1 MARPMLLYNQEINP
15 QQSIRGNMNKSVH
28 INDIQTK
35 RMEIIDQFHQGNVFD
50 FELKY
55 ARLIDTYFQNMYANS
70 LVGKELIAKKHHFAI
85 LALGGYGRNEQ
96 CVYSDIDLLLLF
108 KSIVPDETKQLIK
121 EIIYPLWDIGLEVSP
136 GTRTIKETIALASD
150 DIEVLTAHMDARQIC
165 GSTSLYANFRKQLQE
180 KVIHKKKSKMLIS
193 LIDISKYRH
202 ERFGD
207 SSSLLEPNIKEGQ
220 GGLRDYHSMLWMA
233 RLLKGLKVPKDLEY
247 LGCISQNEYS
257 RLRHSLAFLWKIRNH
272 LHILSARK
280 NDQLHFEL
288 QTQLSSRLN
297 YKENNE
303 LKPVELFLSELQGH
317 METIKKL
324 HMIMIREL
332 KPAKRRFNFKRKILF
347 TPLEKNIYVERE
359 LLFFKSPESIIQ
371 RPELMMKIFVESA
384 RLKLPLS
391 AEAHRLIED
400 FCSLIDEKFVEKKSV
415 IKDFERILIT
425 HTPMFNVLHEML
437 ATGLLGKIIPEF
449 NGIANRIQYDQ
460 YHVYPVDK
468 HVLKTV
474 QRLKSF
480 GVNDS
485 SHQCDLCST
494 LYRELKRKKRDLL
507 WAALLHDIGKNDSQG
522 DHSEKGEIIAK
533 NILRRFGYG
542 PRKSNQIALII
553 KEHLFLI
560 TMATRR
566 DVDDEQTAIAC
577 ARRIHTVE
585 QLNMLYLLTVADS
598 MSTGPN
604 AWSDWVDQLLKKLY
618 YSTLSTIENGEL
630 ATEEAIQ
637 KIEKKKI
644 GLLKKNEKNPDQQE
658 LIHTCFKF
666 MSERYLL
673 YSSVN
678 EMDRHIKL
686 YESLSNQSVV
696 MHVEKEPETN
706 TRVLTICAKD
716 RPGLFSI
723 ITGILSI
730 CNISICAARV
740 HTWRNRIA
748 LDIFKV
754 IAPKDH
760 LYEDQM
766 WQKIENKIQE
776 SLSSDLLIH
785 QELAEQAERVSWDK
799 HLKYE
804 SAKIRIDNQM
814 SAFYTIIE
822 VFALDRPGL
831 LFGITDTLY
840 RSGYTIYFAKIA
852 TKHDQVVD
860 IFYIKDLNGYKIQSN
875 TQVQSL
881 KQKISDIINAFMD

>member
-1 MARPMLLYNQEINP
+1 
-15 QQSIRGNMNKSVH
+15 MNNRDF
-28 INDIQTK
+28 INDIQA
-35 RMEIIDQFHQGNVFD
+35 RRQNIIDQFRQGNVYD

-55 ARLIDTYFQNMYANS
+55 ARLIDHYFQSMYANS
-70 LVGKELIAKKHHFAI
+70 VVGKELSAKKHHFAL
-85 LALGGYGRNEQ
+85 LALGGYGRFEQ
-96 CVYSDIDLLLLF
+96 CVHSDIDLLLLF
-108 KSIVPDETKQLIK
+108 KGKVPDEAKQLIK
-121 EIIYPLWDIGLEVSP
+121 EIIYPLWDIGLDVSP

-165 GSTSLYANFRKQLQE
+165 GSTDLYASFRKLLQE

-193 LIDISKYRH
+193 LIEISKYRH

-233 RLLKGLKVPKDLEY
+233 RLLKGLNVPKDLEY
-247 LGCISQNEYS
+247 LGCISQNEYC
-257 RLRHSLAFLWKIRNH
+257 RLRYSLAFLWKIRNH
-272 LHILSARK
+272 LHILSSRK

-288 QTQLSSRLN
+288 QTQLSNRLK
-297 YKENNE
+297 YKDNNE

-324 HMIMIREL
+324 HLIMIREL

-347 TPLEKNIYVERE
+347 TPLDKDICVERE
-359 LLFFKSPESIIQ
+359 LLFFKSPESIIH
-371 RPELMMKIFVESA
+371 RPELMIKIFVESA
-384 RLKLPLS
+384 RLKIPLS
-391 AEAHRLIED
+391 AEAHRLVEE
-400 FCSLIDEKFVEKKSV
+400 FSSLIDDNFIKEPSV

-425 HTPMFNVLHEML
+425 HTPLFNVLHEML
-437 ATGLLGKIIPEF
+437 ATGLLGKLIPEF

-485 SHQCDLCST
+485 SHECNLCQA

-507 WAALLHDIGKNDSQG
+507 WAALLHDIGKNDAQG
-522 DHSEKGEIIAK
+522 DHSEKGQIIAQK
-533 NILRRFGYG
+533 ILKRFGYG
-542 PRKSNQIALII
+542 PRKRNQIALII

-560 TMATRR
+560 KMATRR

-618 YSTLSTIENGEL
+618 YRTMSTIENGEL
-630 ATEEAIQ
+630 ATDEAI
-637 KIEKKKI
+637 KNIEN
-644 GLLKKNEKNPDQQE
+644 KKNKLLEKYDNNADQQE
-658 LIHTCFKF
+658 LILNCFKF

-673 YSSVN
+673 YSSLD

-686 YESLSNQSVV
+686 YESLHNQSVV
-696 MHVEKEPETN
+696 MHVEKEQATN
-706 TRVLTICAKD
+706 TRLLTICAKD

-730 CNISICAARV
+730 CNISICDARV

-754 IAPKDH
+754 IAPKDQ
-760 LYEDQM
+760 LYEDQI
-766 WQKIENKIQE
+766 WQKIETKIQE
-776 SLSSDLLIH
+776 SLSSDLQIH
-785 QELAEQAERVSWDK
+785 QTLAEQAERVSCNS
-799 HLKYE
+799 HLKHE
-804 SAKIRIDNQM
+804 SSKIRIDNHL

-822 VFALDRPGL
+822 VFAQDRPGL

-840 RSGYTIYFAKIA
+840 RSGYNIYFAKIA
-852 TKHDQVVD
+852 TQSDQVVD
-860 IFYIKDLNGYKIQSN
+860 VFYIKDLNGYKIQSN
-875 TQVQSL
+875 TQAQSL

>member
-1 MARPMLLYNQEINP
+1 
-15 QQSIRGNMNKSVH
+15 MNKTVL
-28 INDIQTK
+28 IDDTQAK
-35 RMEIIDQFHQGNVFD
+35 RLEIIDQFRQGKVFG

-55 ARLIDTYFQNMYANS
+55 ARIIDAYFQNMYSNS
-70 LVGKELIAKKHHFAI
+70 KLGKELSLKKHQFVL
-85 LALGGYGRNEQ
+85 LALGGYGRFEQ
-96 CVYSDIDLLLLF
+96 CVHSDIDLLLLF
-108 KSIVPDETKQLIK
+108 KKQVPDEAKQLIK
-121 EIIYPLWDIGLEVSP
+121 EIIYPLWDLGLDISP
-136 GTRTIKETIALASD
+136 GTRTIRETIALASD

-165 GSTSLYANFRKQLQE
+165 GSTTLYANFRKQLQE
-180 KVIHKKKSKMLIS
+180 KIINKKKSKMLIS
-193 LIDISKYRH
+193 LIEISKYRH

-233 RLLKGLKVPKDLEY
+233 RLLKGLNEPKDLEY

-257 RLRHSLAFLWKIRNH
+257 RLRHSLAFLWKTRNH

-288 QTQLSSRLN
+288 QTQLSSRLK
-297 YKENNE
+297 YKENKE

-324 HMIMIREL
+324 HLIMIREL
-332 KPAKRRFNFKRKILF
+332 KPAKRRFNFKRKILI
-347 TPLEKNIYVERE
+347 TPLDDDICVERE

-391 AEAHRLIED
+391 AEAHRLVED
-400 FCSLIDEKFVEKKSV
+400 FCSLIDDDFIKKPSV

-425 HTPMFNVLHEML
+425 HTPLFNVLHEML
-437 ATGLLGKIIPEF
+437 STGLLGKLIPEF

-480 GVNDS
+480 GANDS
-485 SHQCDLCST
+485 SHECELCSK

-507 WAALLHDIGKNDSQG
+507 WATLLHDIGKNDSQG
-522 DHSEKGEIIAK
+522 DHSEKGQIIAQ
-533 NILRRFGYG
+533 NILKRFGYG

-553 KEHLFLI
+553 KDHLFLI

-577 ARRIHTVE
+577 ARRIHSVE

-604 AWSDWVDQLLKKLY
+604 AWSDWIDQLLKKLY
-618 YSTLSTIENGEL
+618 YRTLSTIENGEL
-630 ATEEAIQ
+630 ATEEAIRE
-637 KIEKKKI
+637 IEKKKNS
-644 GLLKKNEKNPDQQE
+644 LLAKAEKNDEQQE
-658 LIHTCFKF
+658 LIQTCFKF

-673 YSSVN
+673 YSSMD
-678 EMDRHIKL
+678 EMELHIKL
-686 YESLSNQSVV
+686 YESLRNQSVV
-696 MHVEKEPETN
+696 MHVEKEKETN
-706 TRVLTICAKD
+706 TRLLTICAKD

-730 CNISICAARV
+730 FNISICDARV

-748 LDIFKV
+748 LDLFKV
-754 IAPKDH
+754 IAPKDQ

-766 WQKIENKIQE
+766 WIKIENKIQE
-776 SLSSDLLIH
+776 SLSSDLQIH
-785 QELAEQAERVSWDK
+785 QTLAEQASQVSWDK
-799 HLKYE
+799 HLKHE
-804 SAKIRIDNQM
+804 SAKIRIDNQL

-822 VFALDRPGL
+822 VFAQDRPGL

-840 RSGYTIYFAKIA
+840 RSGYNIYFAKIA
-852 TKHDQVVD
+852 TESDQVVD
-860 IFYIKDLNGYKIQSN
+860 IFYIKDLNGHKIQSN
-875 TQVQSL
+875 DQVQSL
-881 KQKISDIINAFMD
+881 KQKISDIINAFTD

>member
-1 MARPMLLYNQEINP
+1 
-15 QQSIRGNMNKSVH
+15 MNK
-28 INDIQTK
+28 IGIIDDIQNK
-35 RMEIIDQFHQGNVFD
+35 RLEIIDLFRQGKMID
-50 FELKY
+50 FESKY

-70 LVGKELIAKKHHFAI
+70 KLGKELSTKKHHFVL
-85 LALGGYGRNEQ
+85 LALGGYGRFEQ
-96 CVYSDIDLLLLF
+96 CVHSDIDLLLLF
-108 KSIVPDETKQLIK
+108 KKQVPDETKQLIK
-121 EIIYPLWDIGLEVSP
+121 EIIYPLWDIGLDVSP
-136 GTRTIKETIALASD
+136 ATRTIKETITLALD

-165 GSTSLYANFRKQLQE
+165 GSTTLYADFRKQLQD
-180 KVIHKKKSKMLIS
+180 KVINKKKNKMLIS
-193 LIDISKYRH
+193 LIEISKYRH

-233 RLLKGLKVPKDLEY
+233 RLLKGLNVPKDLEY

-257 RLRHSLAFLWKIRNH
+257 RLRHSLEFLWKTRNH

-288 QTQLSSRLN
+288 QTQLSSRLK
-297 YKENNE
+297 YKETNE

-324 HMIMIREL
+324 HLIMIREL

-347 TPLEKNIYVERE
+347 NPLEDEICVDRD

-384 RLKLPLS
+384 RLKIPLS
-391 AEAHRLIED
+391 AEAHRLVED
-400 FCSLIDEKFVEKKSV
+400 FCIQLDDDFIKKPSV

-425 HTPMFNVLHEML
+425 HTPLFNVLHEML
-437 ATGLLGKIIPEF
+437 STGLLGKLIPEF

-480 GVNDS
+480 GATDS
-485 SHQCDLCST
+485 PHECDLCSQ
-494 LYRELKRKKRDLL
+494 LFRELKRKKRDLL
-507 WAALLHDIGKNDSQG
+507 WAALLHDIGKKDSQG
-522 DHSEKGEIIAK
+522 DHSEKGQIIAQNVLK
-533 NILRRFGYG
+533 RFGYG
-542 PRKSNQIALII
+542 PRKRKQIALIV

-560 TMATRR
+560 QMATRR

-577 ARRIHTVE
+577 ARRIHSAE
-585 QLNMLYLLTVADS
+585 QLKMLFLLTVADS

-618 YSTLSTIENGEL
+618 YRTLSTIENGEL
-630 ATEEAIQ
+630 ATDEAI
-637 KIEKKKI
+637 KEIEKKKI
-644 GLLKKNEKNPDQQE
+644 ALLERNKKNSKQE
-658 LIHTCFKF
+658 ELVQTCFKF

-673 YSSVN
+673 YSSVD
-678 EMDRHIKL
+678 EMDRHINFF
-686 YESLSNQSVV
+686 ESLQNQSVV
-696 MHVEKEPETN
+696 MHVEKELETN
-706 TRVLTICAKD
+706 TRILTICAKD

-730 CNISICAARV
+730 CNISICDARV

-754 IAPKDH
+754 IAPKDQI
-760 LYEDQM
+760 YEDQM
-766 WQKIENKIQE
+766 WKKVENKIKE
-776 SLSSDLLIH
+776 SLSSDLQIH
-785 QELAEQAERVSWDK
+785 QTLAEQASKVSLKK
-799 HLKYE
+799 HLKNA
-804 SAKIRIDNQM
+804 SAKIHIDNQL

-840 RSGYTIYFAKIA
+840 RAGYNIYFAKIA
-852 TKHDQVVD
+852 TERDQVVD
-860 IFYIKDLNGYKIQSN
+860 IFYIKDLNGHKIQSN
-875 TQVQSL
+875 TQVQTL
-881 KQKISDIINAFMD
+881 KQKISDIINAFRD

>member
-1 MARPMLLYNQEINP
+1 MKKGI
-15 QQSIRGNMNKSVH
+15 V
-28 INDIQTK
+28 INDIHSK
-35 RMEIIDQFHQGNVFD
+35 RLAMIEQFRKGNVID

-55 ARLIDTYFQNMYANS
+55 ARLIDTYFQNMYAKS
-70 LVGKELIAKKHHFAI
+70 QTGKELSAKKQHFAL
-85 LALGGYGRNEQ
+85 LALGGYGRFEQ
-96 CVYSDIDLLLLF
+96 CVHSDIDLLLLF
-108 KSIVPDETKQLIK
+108 NKQVPDETKQLIK
-121 EIIYPLWDIGLEVSP
+121 ELVYPLWDLGLDVSP
-136 GTRTIKETIALASD
+136 GTRSIKETIALASD

-165 GSTSLYANFRKQLQE
+165 GSTSLYANFRKQIQE
-180 KVIHKKKSKMLIS
+180 KVIHKRKNKMLVS
-193 LIDISKYRH
+193 LIEISKYRH

-207 SSSLLEPNIKEGQ
+207 SCSLLEPNIKEGQ

-233 RLLKGLKVPKDLEY
+233 RMLKGLNVPKDLEY

-257 RLRHSLAFLWKIRNH
+257 RLRHSLAFLWKTRNH

-280 NDQLHFEL
+280 NDRLHFEL

-324 HMIMIREL
+324 HLIMIREL
-332 KPAKRRFNFKRKILF
+332 KPAKRRFNFKRKILY
-347 TPLEKNIYVERE
+347 TPLDDEIIVERE

-391 AEAHRLIED
+391 AEAHRLVEE
-400 FCSLIDEKFVEKKSV
+400 FCSLIDDDYIKKPTV
-415 IKDFERILIT
+415 TKDFERILIT

-437 ATGLLGKIIPEF
+437 STGLLGKLIPEF

-485 SHQCDLCST
+485 THECNLCSH
-494 LYRELKRKKRDLL
+494 LFRELKRKKRDLL
-507 WAALLHDIGKNDSQG
+507 WAALLHDIGKNDSVG
-522 DHSEKGEIIAK
+522 DHSEKGQVIAQK
-533 NILRRFGYG
+533 ILRRFGYG
-542 PRKSNQIALII
+542 PRKSNQIAMII

-560 TMATRR
+560 KMATRR

-577 ARRIHTVE
+577 ARRIHSVE

-604 AWSDWVDQLLKKLY
+604 AWSDWVDQLLRKLY
-618 YSTLSTIENGEL
+618 YRTLSTIENGEL
-630 ATEEAIQ
+630 ATAEAI
-637 KIEKKKI
+637 KNIDKKKNAI
-644 GLLKKNEKNPDQQE
+644 LVMNEKNPDQKE
-658 LIHTCFKF
+658 LIQTCFKF

-673 YSSVN
+673 YSSVE

-686 YESLSNQSVV
+686 YESLKKQRVV
-696 MHVEKEPETN
+696 MHVEKECETN
-706 TRVLTICAKD
+706 TRLLTICAKD

-730 CNISICAARV
+730 CNISICDARV
-740 HTWRNRIA
+740 HTWRNQIA

-760 LYEDQM
+760 LYEDKM
-766 WQKIENKIQE
+766 WQKIDAKIQD
-776 SLSSDLLIH
+776 SLSSDLQIH
-785 QELAEQAERVSWDK
+785 QTLAEQAAQVSWDRRLK
-799 HLKYE
+799 HA
-804 SAKIRIDNQM
+804 SAKIRIDNQL

-822 VFALDRPGL
+822 VFAQDRPGL

-840 RSGYTIYFAKIA
+840 RSGYNIYFAKIA
-852 TKHDQVVD
+852 TQGDQVVD
-860 IFYIKDLNGYKIQSN
+860 IFYIKDLNGHKIQSN
-875 TQVQSL
+875 EQRQSL
-881 KQKISDIINAFMD
+881 KQKISDIINAFTD

>member
-1 MARPMLLYNQEINP
+1 MNNTDLKKNIQARRLEM
-15 QQSIRGNMNKSVH
+15 
-28 INDIQTK
+28 
-35 RMEIIDQFHQGNVFD
+35 IDHFLQGKVFD

-70 LVGKELIAKKHHFAI
+70 QLGKEMSAKKQHFAF
-85 LALGGYGRNEQ
+85 LALGGYGRLEQ
-96 CVYSDIDLLLLF
+96 CVHSDIDLLLLF
-108 KSIVPDETKQLIK
+108 KNHVPDEAKQLIK
-121 EIIYPLWDIGLEVSP
+121 EIIYPLWDMGLDVSP

-165 GSTSLYANFRKQLQE
+165 GSTALYADFRKKLQD
-180 KVIHKKKSKMLIS
+180 KVISKKKSKMLIS
-193 LIDISKYRH
+193 LIEISKYRH

-233 RLLKGLKVPKDLEY
+233 RLLKGLNEPKDLEY
-247 LGCISQNEYS
+247 LGCISQSEFS
-257 RLRHSLAFLWKIRNH
+257 RLKHSLAFLWKTRNH

-280 NDQLHFEL
+280 NDQLHFEI
-288 QTQLSSRLN
+288 QTQLSSRLK
-297 YKENNE
+297 YIESNE

-324 HMIMIREL
+324 HLIMIREL
-332 KPAKRRFNFKRKILF
+332 KPAKRRFNFKRKILHI
-347 TPLEKNIYVERE
+347 PLDADICVERE

-371 RPELMMKIFVESA
+371 RPELMIKIFIESA

-391 AEAHRLIED
+391 AEAHRLVEE
-400 FCSLIDEKFVEKKSV
+400 FCSLIDDDFIKNPSV

-437 ATGLLGKIIPEF
+437 STGLLGKLIPEF

-480 GVNDS
+480 GASES
-485 SHQCDLCST
+485 SRQCDLCSE

-507 WAALLHDIGKNDSQG
+507 WAALLHDIGKKDSQG
-522 DHSEKGEIIAK
+522 DHSERGEIIAK
-533 NILRRFGYG
+533 DILKRFGYG
-542 PRKSNQIALII
+542 PRKANQIASII

-577 ARRIHTVE
+577 ARRIHNAE

-630 ATEEAIQ
+630 ATEEAIR
-637 KIEKKKI
+637 KIEKKKVA
-644 GLLKKNEKNPDQQE
+644 LLAKYANDAVQE
-658 LIHTCFKF
+658 ELVMTCFKF

-673 YSSVN
+673 YSSVE
-678 EMDRHIKL
+678 EMDRHIKF
-686 YESLSNQSVV
+686 YESLHNQSVV
-696 MHVEKEPETN
+696 MHVEKDQETN
-706 TRVLTICAKD
+706 TRLLTICAKD

-730 CNISICAARV
+730 CNISICDARV

-760 LYEDQM
+760 LYEDRM
-766 WQKIENKIQE
+766 WQKIERKIKE
-776 SLSSDLLIH
+776 SLSSDLQIH
-785 QELAEQAERVSWDK
+785 QTLAEQATTVSWDR
-799 HLKYE
+799 HLKHE
-804 SAKIRIDNQM
+804 SAKIRIDNQL

-822 VFALDRPGL
+822 VFARDRPGL

-840 RSGYTIYFAKIA
+840 RSGYNIYFAKIA
-852 TKHDQVVD
+852 TEGDQVVD
-860 IFYIKDLNGYKIQSN
+860 IFYIKDLNGHKIQSN

-881 KQKISDIINAFMD
+881 KQKISDIINAFLD

>member
-1 MARPMLLYNQEINP
+1 MKKNVPTNEIH
-15 QQSIRGNMNKSVH
+15 SRRLEM
-28 INDIQTK
+28 
-35 RMEIIDQFHQGNVFD
+35 IDQFRQGKVFD

-70 LVGKELIAKKHHFAI
+70 MVGKELSAKKHHFAL
-85 LALGGYGRNEQ
+85 LALGGYGRFEQ
-96 CVYSDIDLLLLF
+96 CIHSDIDLLVLF
-108 KSIVPDETKQLIK
+108 KNNIPDDAKQLIK
-121 EIIYPLWDIGLEVSP
+121 EIVYPLWDLGLDVSP
-136 GTRTIKETIALASD
+136 GTRTIKETIALAAD

-165 GSTSLYANFRKQLQE
+165 GSTSLYESFRKQLQE
-180 KVIHKKKSKMLIS
+180 KIINKKKSKMLVS
-193 LIDISKYRH
+193 LIEISKYRH

-233 RLLKGLKVPKDLEY
+233 RLLRGLKVPKDLEY

-324 HMIMIREL
+324 HLIMIREL

-347 TPLEKNIYVERE
+347 KPLDEDISVERE
-359 LLFFKSPESIIQ
+359 LLYFKSPEAIIQ

-391 AEAHRLIED
+391 AEAHRLVED
-400 FCSLIDEKFVEKKSV
+400 FCSLIDDQFVKKESV

-437 ATGLLGKIIPEF
+437 ATGLLGKLIPEF

-474 QRLKSF
+474 QRIKSF
-480 GVNDS
+480 GANDS
-485 SHQCDLCST
+485 SNDCNLCSQ
-494 LYRELKRKKRDLL
+494 LFRELKRKKRDLL

-522 DHSEKGEIIAK
+522 DHSEKGQIIAQD
-533 NILRRFGYG
+533 ILKRFGYG
-542 PRKSNQIALII
+542 PKKSNQIALLVRD
-553 KEHLFLI
+553 HLFLI

-577 ARRIHTVE
+577 ARRIHSTE

-604 AWSDWVDQLLKKLY
+604 AWSDWVDQLLIKLY
-618 YSTLSTIENGEL
+618 YHTLSTIENGEL
-630 ATEEAIQ
+630 ATDEAIG
-637 KIEKKKI
+637 KIDKKKNA
-644 GLLKKNEKNPDQQE
+644 LLTKYEQDGSQQE
-658 LIHTCFKF
+658 LIQTCFKI

-678 EMDRHIKL
+678 EMDCHIKL
-686 YESLSNQSVV
+686 YESLHNQSVV
-696 MHVEKEPETN
+696 MHVEKEEETN
-706 TRVLTICAKD
+706 TRILTICAKD
-716 RPGLFSI
+716 CPGLFSI

-730 CNISICAARV
+730 CNISICDARV

-754 IAPKDH
+754 LAPKDQ
-760 LYEDQM
+760 LYEDQI

-776 SLSSDLLIH
+776 SLSSDLQIH
-785 QELAEQAERVSWDK
+785 QTLAEQAAQVSFDK
-799 HLKYE
+799 HLKHE
-804 SAKIRIDNQM
+804 SARIRIDNQL

-822 VFALDRPGL
+822 VFAQDRPGL

-840 RSGYTIYFAKIA
+840 RSGYNIYFAKIA
-852 TKHDQVVD
+852 TESDQVVD
-860 IFYIKDLNGYKIQSN
+860 IFYIKDLNGHKIQSQ
-875 TQVQSL
+875 TQAQSL
-881 KQKISDIINAFMD
+881 KQKISDIINAFTD

>member
-1 MARPMLLYNQEINP
+1 
-15 QQSIRGNMNKSVH
+15 MNKTVL
-28 INDIQTK
+28 IDDTQAK
-35 RMEIIDQFHQGNVFD
+35 RLEIIDQFRQGKVFD

-55 ARLIDTYFQNMYANS
+55 ARIIDAYFQNMYSNS
-70 LVGKELIAKKHHFAI
+70 KLGKELSLKKHQFVL
-85 LALGGYGRNEQ
+85 LALGGYGRFEQ
-96 CVYSDIDLLLLF
+96 CVHSDIDLLLLF
-108 KSIVPDETKQLIK
+108 KKQVPDEAKQLIK
-121 EIIYPLWDIGLEVSP
+121 EIIYPLWDLGLDISP
-136 GTRTIKETIALASD
+136 GTRTIRETIALASD

-165 GSTSLYANFRKQLQE
+165 GSTTLYANFRKQLQE
-180 KVIHKKKSKMLIS
+180 KIINKKKSKMLIS
-193 LIDISKYRH
+193 LIEISKYRH

-233 RLLKGLKVPKDLEY
+233 RLLKGLNEPKDLEY

-257 RLRHSLAFLWKIRNH
+257 RLRHSLAFLWKTRNH

-288 QTQLSSRLN
+288 QTQLSSRLK
-297 YKENNE
+297 YKENKE

-324 HMIMIREL
+324 HLIMIREL
-332 KPAKRRFNFKRKILF
+332 KPAKRRFNFKRKILI
-347 TPLEKNIYVERE
+347 TPLDDDICVERE

-391 AEAHRLIED
+391 AEAHRLVED
-400 FCSLIDEKFVEKKSV
+400 FCSLIDDDFIKKPSV

-425 HTPMFNVLHEML
+425 HTPLFNVLHEML
-437 ATGLLGKIIPEF
+437 STGLLGKLIPEF

-480 GVNDS
+480 GANDS
-485 SHQCDLCST
+485 SHECELCSK

-507 WAALLHDIGKNDSQG
+507 WATLLHDIGKNDSQG
-522 DHSEKGEIIAK
+522 DHSEKGQIIAQ
-533 NILRRFGYG
+533 NILKRFGYG

-553 KEHLFLI
+553 KDHLFLI

-577 ARRIHTVE
+577 ARRIHSVE

-604 AWSDWVDQLLKKLY
+604 AWSDWIDQLLKKLY
-618 YSTLSTIENGEL
+618 YRTLSTIENGEL
-630 ATEEAIQ
+630 ATEEAIRE
-637 KIEKKKI
+637 IEKKKNS
-644 GLLKKNEKNPDQQE
+644 LLTKAEKNAEQQE
-658 LIHTCFKF
+658 LIQTCFKF

-673 YSSVN
+673 YSSMD
-678 EMDRHIKL
+678 EMELHIKL
-686 YESLSNQSVV
+686 YESLRNQSVV
-696 MHVEKEPETN
+696 MHVEKEKETN
-706 TRVLTICAKD
+706 TRLLTICAKD

-730 CNISICAARV
+730 FNISICDARV

-748 LDIFKV
+748 LDLFKV
-754 IAPKDH
+754 IAPKDQ

-766 WQKIENKIQE
+766 WIKIENKIQE
-776 SLSSDLLIH
+776 SLSSDLQIH
-785 QELAEQAERVSWDK
+785 QTLAEQASQVSWDK
-799 HLKYE
+799 HLKHE
-804 SAKIRIDNQM
+804 SAKIRIDNQL

-822 VFALDRPGL
+822 VFAQDRPGL

-840 RSGYTIYFAKIA
+840 RSGYNIYFAKIA
-852 TKHDQVVD
+852 TESDQVVD
-860 IFYIKDLNGYKIQSN
+860 IFYIKDLNGHKIQSN
-875 TQVQSL
+875 DQVQSL
-881 KQKISDIINAFMD
+881 KQKISDIINAFTD